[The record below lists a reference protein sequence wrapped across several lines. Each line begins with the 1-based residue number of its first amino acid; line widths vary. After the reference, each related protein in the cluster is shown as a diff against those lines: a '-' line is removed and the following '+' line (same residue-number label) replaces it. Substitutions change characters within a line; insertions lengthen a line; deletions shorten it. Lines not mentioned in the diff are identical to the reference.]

1 MIEPDTTDPDR
12 HAESDAA
19 TVQLCLK
26 MRRMA
31 QDIEDQDRP
40 TDHEFVMV
48 VMATVFL
55 YGQLFAAWLKVTG

>member
-1 MIEPDTTDPDR
+1 MIEPDTTGPDR

-26 MRRMA
+26 TRRLV

-40 TDHEFVMV
+40 TVHEFVMV

-55 YGQLFAAWLKVTG
+55 YGQLFAAWLKVIG